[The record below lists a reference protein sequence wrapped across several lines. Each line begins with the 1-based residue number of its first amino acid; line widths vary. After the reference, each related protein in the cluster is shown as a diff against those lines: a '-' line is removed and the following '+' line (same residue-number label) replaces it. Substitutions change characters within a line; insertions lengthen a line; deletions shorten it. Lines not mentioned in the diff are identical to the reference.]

1 MVVAKLVIVVF
12 SVSPFVIF
20 SSTFRTV
27 VVLRL
32 VVLTTNICLSNTAK
46 RFGDEAWLAW
56 LKLSL
61 CWRWYSWRSKFDLVT
76 NGGV

>member
-46 RFGDEAWLAW
+46 RFGDEA
-56 LKLSL
+56 
-61 CWRWYSWRSKFDLVT
+61 
-76 NGGV
+76 